1 VTFKRTRV
9 ARAVALLLV
18 TSTVAACG
26 LPRTGPN
33 KNEIFAGSVDRRGNS
48 YIVEVD
54 QRIVDATSVLP
65 PLAFGRAFQE
75 AGVLGSDI
83 ISPGDTLGLTIWEN
97 VDDGLLVPPG
107 ANAQQLEEV
116 QVDGSGFIFVPYAG
130 RIRAAGN
137 SPETVRRL
145 ITERLET
152 QTPDPQ
158 VQVDGS
164 GFIFVPYA
172 GRIRAAGN
180 SPETVRRLITER
192 LETQTP
198 DPQVQVQRL
207 AGDGATVSIIG
218 GVGAQGVY
226 AIERPTRTLTAM
238 LARAGG
244 VAIPAEIA
252 EVTVIR
258 GDHRGSVWLEDLYTK
273 PGLDIAMRPGDRIL
287 VQEDTRFFTALGA
300 TGAQN
305 KVPFDTQEFSAIEAI
320 ARVGGLNPQLAD
332 PTGIFIFRDES
343 AEVANAVLGR
353 SDLVGPQRLVYVLD
367 LTEPNGVF
375 TAREFIIR
383 TADTV
388 YVTEAPYT
396 QFSKVLGALT
406 GPLGTVGAVSNLAN

>member
-33 KNEIFAGSVDRRGNS
+33 KNEIFAGSVDRQGNA

-54 QRIVDATSVLP
+54 QRVIDVTSVLP
-65 PLAFGRAFQE
+65 PLAFGKGFQQ
-75 AGVLGSDI
+75 AGILGSDL

-97 VDDGLLVPPG
+97 VDDGLLVPEG

-130 RIRAAGN
+130 RIRAGGN
-137 SPETVRRL
+137 TPEAIRRL
-145 ITERLET
+145 ITERLE
-152 QTPDPQ
+152 
-158 VQVDGS
+158 
-164 GFIFVPYA
+164 A
-172 GRIRAAGN
+172 
-180 SPETVRRLITER
+180 
-192 LETQTP
+192 QTP

-207 AGDGATVSIIG
+207 AGDGSTVSVVG

-244 VAIPAEIA
+244 VSIAPEIA
-252 EVTVIR
+252 QVTVIR

-300 TGAQN
+300 TGAQE

-343 AEVANAVLGR
+343 EDVAEAVLGR
-353 SDLVGPQRLVYVLD
+353 DFDGPQRLVYVLD

-375 TAREFIIR
+375 EARNFIIR
-383 TADTV
+383 TGDTV